1 MTKNVLVGVIGI
13 CGAKASRII
22 VDELYNYS
30 TKAVPIDEPASSPS
44 ITHSHNV
51 HGESWR
57 NKGKM
62 PWRKC

>member
-1 MTKNVLVGVIGI
+1 MTKRVLGVVAI
-13 CGAKASRII
+13 CGAKVSRII
-22 VDELYNYS
+22 GDELLAS
-30 TKAVPIDEPASSPS
+30 GIKVVPMYEPTSSPPIS
-44 ITHSHNV
+44 RSYNV